1 MPPPPIG
8 RIYPEGNGGLE
19 RIRFVCEKPCEL
31 ARLCAVIL
39 PSGKAVRQELNKG
52 FWPKNVSIIWHISL
66 LERCAR
72 RQPFPARG
80 QDRAR
85 PRPARAAHTGRAA
98 ARPGR
103 APHRARGGKAA
114 AVRAQRR
121 GKIDA
126 APPLDSAARRC
137 YAVSIN
143 QQEVS
148 GRCAGNF
155 RFMIQPFS
163 REEYALPREAPAA
176 GNENPC
182 ACPLFLRPFSRAVF
196 PLPVFGERSFLYRHL
211 CLLSMPFPLS
221 KGKRAP
227 QARAGGGG
235 ISIFPL
241 LLETSKASRPC
252 TRG

>member
-1 MPPPPIG
+1 M
-8 RIYPEGNGGLE
+8 RLFYH
-19 RIRFVCEKPCEL
+19 REKPSVKSLTKVFDRKMFRLFGIFRFWSGAL
-31 ARLCAVIL
+31 AAGLSLPAGKTVLDLSLPALHTPDGRLL
-39 PSGKAVRQELNKG
+39 TRDVRLT
-52 FWPKNVSIIWHISL
+52 V
-66 LERCAR
+66 
-72 RQPFPARG
+72 
-80 QDRAR
+80 RA
-85 PRPARAAHTGRAA
+85 
-98 ARPGR
+98 
-103 APHRARGGKAA
+103 GGKAA

-137 YAVSIN
+137 YDVSIN

-176 GNENPC
+176 GSENPC
-182 ACPLFLRPFSRAVF
+182 AFPLFLRPFSRAVF